1 MKQIAIRDLDD
12 SVIHMLKKIAWTEG
26 KSPDDVA
33 RRLLIEAIYSRF
45 PALAEKRSAMAGN
58 LSGGQQQILEMS
70 MALLVVETM

>member
-33 RRLLIEAIYSRF
+33 RRLLIEAIYSRM
-45 PALAEKRSAMAGN
+45 AAARVAMRATELA
-58 LSGGQQQILEMS
+58 GQQTSTQ
-70 MALLVVETM
+70 V